1 MTGPG
6 RPRRRRRRPPTAPA
20 AASSA
25 PSCERNDGETS
36 EKRRQAPS
44 EGGRGRHTSTK
55 RSRGRSRGGIAKGRI
70 ERRKGEARERTHA
83 ACTAPIRT
91 SPPHQPFPLLS
102 PPSSSLTFPYALL
115 LLLLLFAIKASSP
128 STLKALKASS
138 SSSSSLE
145 RRSLQ
150 KNTNGFF
157 CSGFARKKS
166 CGGKTRIGAC
176 ILSLLSLSLS
186 LLSALSLLSLCALS
200 LSALSVSTYT
210 RRETSTRRAS
220 SARRE
225 TSTRRTASST
235 RRETSNFDEEE
246 DFGRGGRVRGG
257 AHGSKGPSPR
267 PQPSAFVFGQEW
279 CVRARPHHAAL
290 TLLTPRARLGP
301 MPQDEIPELVLQL
314 YDQRSNGARLKEAGT
329 VLCCDDGGARVRRA
343 ELIPRAG
350 HCGTQTRACVPSR
363 RSPTHGARRSSTC
376 ARRSRPP
383 SCGSASPSSR
393 YHALRPIAFP
403 NRDAQGRLPR
413 APPHPRPPPR
423 PLPPNPARCP
433 ASSLTPEPRPLP
445 CVPNPSYRT
454 LSGGRGSRC
463 RRRTGSKCACS

>member
-1 MTGPG
+1 MRRAPH
-6 RPRRRRRRPPTAPA
+6 RFAPPRRTNLSLCFHPPL
-20 AASSA
+20 
-25 PSCERNDGETS
+25 
-36 EKRRQAPS
+36 
-44 EGGRGRHTSTK
+44 
-55 RSRGRSRGGIAKGRI
+55 
-70 ERRKGEARERTHA
+70 
-83 ACTAPIRT
+83 
-91 SPPHQPFPLLS
+91 PPLPFRMH
-102 PPSSSLTFPYALL
+102 F
-115 LLLLLFAIKASSP
+115 
-128 STLKALKASS
+128 SS
-138 SSSSSLE
+138 SSSSSQLRLPPPLRS
-145 RRSLQ
+145 RRSRPPPPPPPPSRGAHF
-150 KNTNGFF
+150 K
-157 CSGFARKKS
+157 
-166 CGGKTRIGAC
+166 KTRTAFFAVVSRAKKVVAGKRASARASSLC
-176 ILSLLSLSLS
+176 SLSLSLCSLLSLSLS

-413 APPHPRPPPR
+413 APPQPRPPPR
-423 PLPPNPARCP
+423 PLPPNPARFP